1 MDIPG
6 LAIVLLGISFIAVL
20 YYGINKLSEA

>member
-6 LAIVLLGISFIAVL
+6 IAIVLLGISFIAAL
-20 YYGINKLSEA
+20 YYSINKLSEA